1 MSNSNNPVKKIRDS
15 FNHKMK
21 ILTTYFTQTGNTER
35 IAKAIHAEASAQ
47 NDSVIKKLNATQYP
61 SLNGYTLIFI
71 GSPCHAGTL
80 AAPARDF
87 LSQLSDNPP
96 FHLAGFITHASPAY
110 SKTDFENCI
119 SYLASICKKKKIPYH
134 GCFECQ
140 GSLAPE
146 LHEFI
151 KKSKKIPDDEWDR
164 LMASNTGHP
173 DEEDEMRARSFARMV
188 LSDSLK

>member
-1 MSNSNNPVKKIRDS
+1 
-15 FNHKMK
+15 MK

-35 IAKAIHAEASAQ
+35 IATVIHNEVSAQ
-47 NDSVIKKLNATQYP
+47 HDTVIKKMDAIHNS
-61 SLNGYTLIFI
+61 SLDGYNLIFI

-80 AAPARDF
+80 AAPVREF
-87 LSQLSDNPP
+87 LSQLTDNPS

-119 SYLASICKKKKIPYH
+119 TYFASVCKKKNIIYH

-140 GSLAPE
+140 GSLAPQ

-151 KKSKKIPDDEWDR
+151 KKAKKIPDDEWNR
-164 LMASNTGHP
+164 ILSSNSGHP
-173 DEEDEMRARSFARMV
+173 DEGDEINARSFARKV
-188 LSDSLK
+188 ISDSLK